1 MDSVNSAMVM
11 NASAAEMGSV
21 EGAASLM
28 VLKKAMNQQESS
40 AAELIAALP
49 QPPLATSGSL
59 GTRVNTYA

>member
-28 VLKKAMNQQESS
+28 VLKKAMNQQESA

-49 QPPLATSGSL
+49 QPPLAT
-59 GTRVNTYA
+59 

>member
-28 VLKKAMNQQESS
+28 VLKKAMNQQESA